1 MVSGGNLRE
10 ALVGVMN
17 VEVKGGCVWCKGILY
32 FVIVVAFCEHYS
44 NAAAVEYYPF
54 LAVVI
59 GPLAHHLPMEYL
71 DIKLA
76 RHFKIARGEK

>member
-1 MVSGGNLRE
+1 MVTGGNLSE
-10 ALVGVMN
+10 ALVSVVN
-17 VEVKGGCVWCKGILY
+17 VEVKGGCVWCERILY
-32 FVIVVAFCEHYS
+32 FVIVVAFSQHDA
-44 NAAAVEYYPF
+44 NAATVQDYPF

-59 GPLAHHLPMEYL
+59 GPLAHYLPVECL